1 MTLRISPKKY
11 FLLVATAIS
20 VFLLASNVL
29 AESCPSKTTVEGT
42 TVTFVGEV
50 TDVGGDPGVTV
61 WFEYGK
67 TEPYNLKTQEKAL
80 TTEGERYCIVVSSLE
95 PCTTYHYRA
104 AAKNSAGIGYGEY
117 KTFTTSCTGLKVDI
131 KANNSDGP
139 ISIQPNT
146 SANLT
151 WTSQSVNSCTAA
163 GAWSGTKLTSGSE
176 STGNLT
182 SSKTYTITCFGL
194 GGSASDSVAI
204 NVQQVLGEVSPTIQ
218 KKARNLSDGQSYYS
232 DSVIADPDE
241 VLEFLIQI
249 NSGSEAQSVTVKD
262 ILPAQ
267 ITVRVNSL
275 KVDGVAASGDITSG
289 ISLSNLAASQTKTI
303 TFWADVAGVDKF
315 NFGNTDLM
323 NTATVYWNGDSVS
336 DSTAI
341 VVTKKGVLGV
351 ATSVSTGLTNNV
363 LVDSFFLPLVFASIL
378 TWLLKSHVL
387 KWEEWLD
394 ERKKEYRKFRT
405 EKLLRLKIAQIK
417 TQEFF
422 GKKVF

>member
-194 GGSASDSVAI
+194 GGSASDSVTI

-218 KKARNLSDGQSYYS
+218 KKARNLSDGQSYFS
-232 DSVIADPDE
+232 DSVIADPGE
-241 VLEFLIQI
+241 VLEFHIQI
-249 NSGSEAQSVTVKD
+249 NSGSEAQNAAVKD
-262 ILPAQ
+262 ILPDR
-267 ITVRVNSL
+267 ISVRANSL
-275 KVDGVAASGDITSG
+275 KVDGMAVSGDIISG
-289 ISLSNLAASQTKTI
+289 ISLGNLAQNQTKII
-303 TFWADVAGVDKF
+303 TFWADVAPADKF
-315 NFGNTDLM
+315 LFGQTNLT
-323 NTATVYWNGDSVS
+323 NTATIYWNGNSLS
-336 DSTAI
+336 DSASI
-341 VVTKKGVLGV
+341 VVSKKAVLG
-351 ATSVSTGLTNNV
+351 ATSAPTGLTNNIFF
-363 LVDSFFLPLVFASIL
+363 DSLILPLLAALTL
-378 TWLLKSHVL
+378 TWLFKSHIL
-387 KWEEWLD
+387 KWEEWMD
-394 ERKKEYRKFRT
+394 ERKKEYRKFKT
-405 EKLLRLKIAQIK
+405 EKLLRLKIAEIK
-417 TQEFF
+417 AREFF
-422 GKKVF
+422 KL

>member
-1 MTLRISPKKY
+1 MKTITKKIIITAIVGILALTMVAEIS
-11 FLLVATAIS
+11 LAATA
-20 VFLLASNVL
+20 
-29 AESCPSKTTVEGT
+29 
-42 TVTFVGEV
+42 TFTGEI
-50 TDVGGDPGVTV
+50 TDDGGDPNLIV
-61 WFEYGK
+61 WFQYGK
-67 TEPYNLKTQEKAL
+67 TTSYGYETPHQSKYGTGDFTA
-80 TTEGERYCIVVSSLE
+80 TVSGLE
-95 PCTTYHYRA
+95 NCATYHYRA
-104 AAKNSAGIGYGEY
+104 TAKHQNFDDLMYGVD
-117 KTFTTSCTGLKVDI
+117 KTFATPCDNSPTVDI

-139 ISIQPNT
+139 ITTAYNT

-151 WTSQSVNSCTAA
+151 WTSQNANSCIAS
-163 GAWSGTKLTSGSE
+163 GAWSGSKSTSGSQ

-182 SSKTYTITCFGL
+182 SSKTYTITCSGS
-194 GGSASDSVAI
+194 GGSASDSVTI

-249 NSGSEAQSVTVKD
+249 NSGSGAQNVTVKD
-262 ILPAQ
+262 LLLDRIS
-267 ITVRVNSL
+267 VRVNSL
-275 KVDGVAASGDITSG
+275 KVDGVAASGDIISG
-289 ISLSNLAASQTKTI
+289 ISLGNLAQNQTKTI
-303 TFWADVAGVDKF
+303 TFWADVAGGDKF
-315 NFGNTDLM
+315 NFGNTGLT

-336 DSTAI
+336 DSATI
-341 VVTKKGVLGV
+341 VVTKKQVLG

-363 LVDSFFLPLVFASIL
+363 LVDSFILPLVFASIL
-378 TWLLKSHVL
+378 TWLLKSHIL

-394 ERKKEYRKFRT
+394 KRKKEYRKFQT